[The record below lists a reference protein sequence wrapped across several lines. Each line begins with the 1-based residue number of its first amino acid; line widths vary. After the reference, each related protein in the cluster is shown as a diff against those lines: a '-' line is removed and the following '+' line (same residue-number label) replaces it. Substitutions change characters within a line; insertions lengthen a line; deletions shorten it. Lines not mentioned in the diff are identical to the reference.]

1 MPVPAAGRNRCRYWY
16 RLREVLG
23 TGCRRCSVLSTGCRR
38 CSVPVPTAG
47 GELCRYQLRE
57 VTGAG
62 TGTSCERCSV
72 RAVGG
77 ARCSVPAA
85 GGTRCRYRLQEV
97 LGAQYRLQE
106 VPGAGTGRRRCS
118 VPGAG
123 TGRPWAG
130 PARRCSVPFSSP
142 GAPRAPHRSQSR
154 RTGTVRYRDVSP
166 GSAPPPHPQKGLMA
180 LGEVAGRWR
189 GSDWPEVGGA
199 GRVWPGRAAAAP
211 AVAPRPPPAEPC
223 APRRCSGCCFGLRCF
238 GLRRRRCAAAAT
250 ASTGT
255 GATPGSAAHRGRTEP
270 RAFVCAG
277 AARPRTGSGTGSGR
291 RCAPCGRRSV
301 PERGPTPPP

>member
-199 GRVWPGRAAAAP
+199 GRVWPGRAVLCRAGPPPAP
-211 AVAPRPPPAEPC
+211 APARRRHRRRPRRRPPPAAGGAMRP
-223 APRRCSGCCFGLRCF
+223 APLLGL
-238 GLRRRRCAAAAT
+238 LLWAPLLWA
-250 ASTGT
+250 
-255 GATPGSAAHRGRTEP
+255 PPPPVRGRRHGVYWNGSNP
-270 RAFVCAG
+270 R
-277 AARPRTGSGTGSGR
+277 
-291 RCAPCGRRSV
+291 
-301 PERGPTPPP
+301 